1 MASILEGLNE
11 AQRAAVTSDADV
23 VQILAPPGSG
33 KTKTLTSRVA
43 YLLQH
48 HDYKPWN
55 IICLTFTIKS
65 AQEMRDRVSKI
76 LGDGVARK
84 LVLGTFHSVCRR
96 YLVSYGHLI
105 HIRKGFGI
113 ADTTDT
119 LGIIRRLVKRFKSSL
134 EAKTVQARIS
144 RTKSKGL
151 TCDDL
156 FRDERARRHQE
167 QREFL
172 TIFEE
177 YERQLATSNLLDYD
191 DLLVRCNDLL
201 QAHPECVSNVEA
213 VLIDEFQDTN
223 TVQFDLMTSFAV
235 KQKRVTTVGD
245 MDQSIYGWRSAEIKN
260 LERMQERYPDT
271 LVMQLKE
278 NYRSSGAIL
287 LCANEVIDQD
297 PSRPQKAMV
306 PTHCP
311 GTMPVLRK
319 IPSADVEAA
328 WIVSEIQRASA
339 LSGGLFSHSD
349 FAILLRTASLS
360 RLIETSLGKAG
371 IPYRMVGGHRFYE
384 RAEIKVLLDYLRVI
398 CLPTNADAIT
408 RVINIPARGVG
419 DASIKL
425 LFERAEV
432 TNTNLWR
439 SLLDVVRGSGSLS
452 SGLTPSANKG
462 IGAFMG
468 VVLSCQSRLGS
479 SCNPASPGELLR
491 LVIKKLNFKSYLE
504 KIHKE
509 DHEARWSNVEELLSQ
524 TMDFEVTKA
533 DGQDEDALP
542 NLDDVKQ
549 TQTNASEDAL
559 ARFLANVALATDV
572 QKEYNEENE
581 EGPSQ
586 KHQVTISTI
595 HAAKGLEWPVVFV
608 PSAYEGC
615 IPHSRAEDMDEE
627 RRLLYV
633 AMTRAQAMLYLSYPL
648 TNSRRD
654 ETTLSHFLV
663 DRKVQPFLS
672 NQGPSVDSFVVDD
685 IARILRR
692 ECPSW
697 PDILNSSKDLD
708 SFEDN
713 KWALDGSESVE
724 VIQARLARY
733 AESGK
738 GKFKHTSKRTRGEND
753 STTEA
758 IPARTSVDVGYT
770 TTMQTASAFSLNSNV
785 GFTTASLQMESM
797 KTAVEAELPA
807 QHAQKKRKR
816 SESTSQ
822 RDLFSLWRPK
832 SNERSESAN
841 GYPHRTVHR
850 KPDALLPR
858 APQGRSPTS
867 KSPTYVKID
876 SAKNN
881 EPLLPLLQSRQL
893 PKPKEFRPALR
904 KPVEEAACS
913 KGYLLLSSS
922 PPLPEDATGKQHE
935 SCDLKSE
942 GQSQAVNFTRP
953 SSYICPTSVSML
965 GNAPRKTLG
974 VRRTVEGWP
983 RGGRSGFS
991 VPTMKER

>member
-1 MASILEGLNE
+1 MACILERLNE

-43 YLLQH
+43 YLLH
-48 HDYKPWN
+48 HHGYQPWN

-65 AQEMRDRVSKI
+65 AQEMRDRVSNI
-76 LGDGVARK
+76 LGDCVARK
-84 LVLGTFHSVCRR
+84 VVLGTFHSVCRR

-105 HIRKGFGI
+105 HVRKGFGI

-134 EAKTVQARIS
+134 EPRTLQARIS

-156 FRDERARRHQE
+156 FKDERARRHQE

-201 QAHPECVSNVEA
+201 RAHPECVSNVEA

-223 TVQFDLMTSFAV
+223 TVQFNLMTSFAV
-235 KQKRVTTVGD
+235 MQKRVTTVGD

-260 LERMQERYPDT
+260 LERMQQRYPDT

-297 PSRPQKAMV
+297 ASRPQKAMM

-328 WIVSEIQRASA
+328 WIVSEIRRVSA
-339 LSGGLFSHSD
+339 LSGGLLSHSD

-360 RLIETSLGKAG
+360 RLIEASLGKAG

-408 RVINIPARGVG
+408 RVINMPARGVG
-419 DASIKL
+419 DTSIKL
-425 LFERAEV
+425 LFERAEA
-432 TNTNLWR
+432 TKTSLWR
-439 SLLDVVRGSGSLS
+439 SLLDVVRGSGSLGS
-452 SGLTPSANKG
+452 DLTPSASKG
-462 IGAFMG
+462 IGTFMG
-468 VVLSCQSRLGS
+468 IVLGCQSRLGS

-491 LVIKKLNFKSYLE
+491 LVIRKLNFKSYLE
-504 KIHKE
+504 KTHKE

-524 TMDFEVTKA
+524 ATDFEVTKEA
-533 DGQDEDALP
+533 IQDEDALP
-542 NLDDVKQ
+542 NLDGVEQ

-559 ARFLANVALATDV
+559 AQFLANVALATDV
-572 QKEYNEENE
+572 QKEVNEDEG
-581 EGPSQ
+581 EGPTQ

-654 ETTLSHFLV
+654 ETTLSHFLG
-663 DRKVQPFLS
+663 DKKVQPFLT
-672 NQGPSVDSFVVDD
+672 NQGPLIDSIVVND

-692 ECPSW
+692 ECPSQSE
-697 PDILNSSKDLD
+697 IVKASKDLD
-708 SFEDN
+708 SYEDN
-713 KWALDGSESVE
+713 KWALDGTESVE

-733 AESGK
+733 ADSGN
-738 GKFKHTSKRTRGEND
+738 GRFRHASKRTGGKND
-753 STTEA
+753 ST
-758 IPARTSVDVGYT
+758 PAQTSVDVGYT

-797 KTAVEAELPA
+797 KKAVEIEPPVCQAP
-807 QHAQKKRKR
+807 KKRKHC
-816 SESTSQ
+816 EPTGQ
-822 RDLFSLWRPK
+822 RDLLSLWRPK
-832 SNERSESAN
+832 SNGPTETGN
-841 GYPHRTVHR
+841 QQVHH
-850 KPDALLPR
+850 KTAHKEPDALLSR
-858 APQGRSPTS
+858 GSQGRSPTS
-867 KSPTYVKID
+867 RSPIYVKING
-876 SAKNN
+876 AKEN
-881 EPLLPLLQSRQL
+881 EPLLPLPQSRQL
-893 PKPKEFRPALR
+893 PRPREFGPHLR
-904 KPVEEAACS
+904 KPLEETNCS
-913 KGYLLLSSS
+913 KPYLLLSSS
-922 PPLPEDATGKQHE
+922 SPPPEDGAGKQHGGGDHR
-935 SCDLKSE
+935 SK
-942 GQSQAVNFTRP
+942 GQSQAVHVARP
-953 SSYICPTSVSML
+953 GSYVCPTSMSIL

-974 VRRTVEGWP
+974 VRRKVGGWP

-991 VPTMKER
+991 VPTRKEK